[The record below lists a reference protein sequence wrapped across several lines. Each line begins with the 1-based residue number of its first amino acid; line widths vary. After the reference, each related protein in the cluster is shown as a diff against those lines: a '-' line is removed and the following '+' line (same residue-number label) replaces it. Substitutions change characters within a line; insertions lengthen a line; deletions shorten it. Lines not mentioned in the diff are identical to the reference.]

1 MRNSVLI
8 TGGSGLLAV
17 NWGVMERERHR
28 VILGLHERPITLAGV
43 ETRPIRLESTDHV
56 LRTMDDTMPRLV
68 VHTAGLTSVEVCE
81 SAPRLARE
89 INVEM
94 AANVARACAQR
105 QVPLVHISTDHLF
118 SGNQPFADEDRPVSP
133 LNVYAATKAAAEVE
147 VLTAH
152 PKALVIWTNF
162 YGWGPGYRQSFTDC
176 IVRAL
181 RSGTDITLFH
191 DVFFTPILIETLVAA
206 VHDLVSAGAAGIFNV
221 VGDER
226 ISKHAFGLALAKQA
240 RLDPSPI
247 KSGSIQARP
256 GLVRRPRDMSLSNAK
271 ACARLGRKLGSIA
284 GEVPR
289 LFRQETVGLAQEIQ
303 NL

>member
-56 LRTMDDTMPRLV
+56 LRALDETMPRLV
-68 VHTAGLTSVEVCE
+68 VHTAGLTSVEACE

-89 INVEM
+89 VNVEM

-105 QVPLVHISTDHLF
+105 QVFLVHISTDHLF
-118 SGNQPFADEDRPVSP
+118 SGAQPFADEDRPVSP

-147 VLTAH
+147 VLAAH
-152 PKALVIWTNF
+152 PKALVIRTNF
-162 YGWGPGYRQSFTDC
+162 YGWGPVYRRSFSDG
-176 IVRAL
+176 IIRAL
-181 RSGTDITLFH
+181 RSGTEITLFH

-206 VHDLVSAGAAGIFNV
+206 VHDLVSTGAAGIFNV

-226 ISKHAFGLALAKQA
+226 ISKYAFGLSLAKHA

-247 KSGSIQARP
+247 KAGSILDRP
-256 GLVRRPRDMSLSNAK
+256 GLVRRPRDMSVSNAE
-271 ACARLGRKLGSIA
+271 ACARLGRKLGSI
-284 GEVPR
+284 EHELPR
-289 LFRQETVGLAQEIQ
+289 LFRQEEAGLAQEIQ

>member
-8 TGGSGLLAV
+8 TGGSGLLGV
-17 NWGVMERERHR
+17 NWGIIERERNR
-28 VILGLHERPITLAGV
+28 VILGLHKRQVTLAGV
-43 ETRPIRLESTDHV
+43 ETRPIQLESTDDV
-56 LRTMDDTMPRLV
+56 LRALDETLPHLV
-68 VHTAGLTSVEVCE
+68 VHTAGLTSVEACE
-81 SAPRLARE
+81 SAPQLARE
-89 INVEM
+89 VNVEM

-105 QVPLVHISTDHLF
+105 QVFLVHISTDHLF
-118 SGNQPFADEDRPVSP
+118 SGDQPFADEDRPVSP
-133 LNVYAATKAAAEVE
+133 LNVYAATKAAAEGE
-147 VLTAH
+147 VLAAH
-152 PKALVIWTNF
+152 PKALVIRTNF
-162 YGWGPGYRQSFTDC
+162 YGWGPGHRRSFSDG

-181 RSGTDITLFH
+181 RSGSEITLFH

-206 VHDLVSAGAAGIFNV
+206 VNDLVSVGAAGIFNV

-226 ISKHAFGLALAKQA
+226 ISKHAFGLALANQA

-256 GLVRRPRDMSLSNAK
+256 GLVRRPLDMSLSNAK